1 MECVVD
7 WAAAPK
13 TWEGPLVGQD
23 ALDAR
28 HVTSLL
34 EFLSAMGDFSPMTT
48 APSGPSI
55 SGETQTTCVYHFDK
69 FVKHSGVFGQEAV
82 KERYLRYG
90 LQNHFHNLLV
100 QPFGSSSKAKVGKT
114 SWE

>member
-1 MECVVD
+1 MPD
-7 WAAAPK
+7 
-13 TWEGPLVGQD
+13 TL
-23 ALDAR
+23 
-28 HVTSLL
+28 LL

-55 SGETQTTCVYHFDK
+55 SGKTQTTCVYHFDK

-90 LQNHFHNLLV
+90 LQNHFNNLLV
-100 QPFGSSSKAKVGKT
+100 QPFGSSSKAEVGKT